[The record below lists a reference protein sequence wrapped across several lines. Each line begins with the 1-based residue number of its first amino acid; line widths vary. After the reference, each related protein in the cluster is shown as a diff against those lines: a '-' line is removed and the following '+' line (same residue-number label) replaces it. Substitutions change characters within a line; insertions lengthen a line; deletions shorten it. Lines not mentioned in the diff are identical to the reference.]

1 MSVADEADMS
11 ALETV
16 QAVSWLE
23 KLIGK
28 TLRVHLTDSRM
39 MCGSFKCTDKDRN
52 IILVC

>member
-1 MSVADEADMS
+1 MSGINEDDEP
-11 ALETV
+11 ALDAE
-16 QAVSWLE
+16 QALSWLE

-39 MCGSFKCTDKDRN
+39 MCGSLKCTDKDRN

>member
-1 MSVADEADMS
+1 MSVTNDIDRS
-11 ALETV
+11 VLDIV
-16 QAVSWLE
+16 QAASWLE